1 MDSPRWRTRLEGN
14 EDDLSLLA
22 EIFRHGECCVL
33 RSESGYVMDGDFLG
47 KCEDAWNVNELSER
61 QLELMVGA
69 ALAEAGGAS
78 LDVRCCGLREEILPN
93 GALRIHSLM
102 APADLFI
109 GSSIRMW
116 TERPGLA
123 SHCVGM
129 IRKNEHFDMA
139 FRLWS
144 DKSRTWPRL
153 YRIMEDV
160 ALGLGYHRPQK
171 GEAEISQDQFLQ
183 DIGVIKSAD
192 DFCRFRYSACEASVS
207 GRDARHA
214 RGMSSPPRRTM
225 ELPNREMSHSEAVSF
240 VGETL
245 LQLLKRLAGSEPRAV
260 I

>member
-33 RSESGYVMDGDFLG
+33 RGESGYTMAGGFLG
-47 KCEDAWNVNELSER
+47 ECEDVWKVNELFER
-61 QLELMVGA
+61 QLALMVGA

-78 LDVRCCGLREEILPN
+78 LDVRCCGLVEEIMPN

-102 APADLFI
+102 APADFCI
-109 GSSIRMW
+109 GSSVRMW

-123 SHCVGM
+123 SYCIDK
-129 IRKNEHFDMA
+129 IRENDHFNMA
-139 FRLWS
+139 FSLWS
-144 DKSRTWPRL
+144 EEPRTWTRL

-160 ALGLGYHRPQK
+160 ALGLGYERPRK
-171 GEAEISQDQFLQ
+171 GGKEIHEGHFLQ
-183 DIGVIKSAD
+183 DSGVIKSVD
-192 DFCRFRYSACEASVS
+192 DFRRFRYSACEARFA

-214 RGMSSPPRRTM
+214 EGRNSPPR
-225 ELPNREMSHSEAVSF
+225 EVEKLPIPEMSHSEAVSF

-245 LQLLKRLAGSEPRAV
+245 LQLLKRLAASELKEL
-260 I
+260 

>member
-33 RSESGYVMDGDFLG
+33 RGESGYTMAGGFLG
-47 KCEDAWNVNELSER
+47 ECEDAWNVNELSER

-78 LDVRCCGLREEILPN
+78 LDVRCCGLVEEILPN

-129 IRKNEHFDMA
+129 IRENEHFDMA

-144 DKSRTWPRL
+144 DKSRTWPIL

-160 ALGLGYHRPQK
+160 ASGLRLAGK
-171 GEAEISQDQFLQ
+171 MSGGNELFDGELLHAN
-183 DIGVIKSAD
+183 GVIHSVAD
-192 DFCRFRYSACEASVS
+192 FHRFRYSACEARVA

-214 RGMSSPPRRTM
+214 EGRNSPPR
-225 ELPNREMSHSEAVSF
+225 EVKKLPNPEMSHSEAVSF

-245 LQLLKRLAGSEPRAV
+245 LQLLKRLACSELKEL
-260 I
+260 